1 MHGSTFPRENPAL
14 MRGIS
19 RLEADIPTAPLN
31 ALPCPRCSAIDQPV
45 IGPGRGQYSASAR
58 CQHCQAF
65 IKWLSQYSPAERATR
80 RQLARRQVMTGKPP
94 SQLQVACLQALGDS
108 GPPPATMAEASERM
122 DDLKRGE
129 VPHA

>member
-1 MHGSTFPRENPAL
+1 MHCSTFPRENPAL

-31 ALPCPRCSAIDQPV
+31 VLPCLRCGAIDQPV

-94 SQLQVACLQALGDS
+94 SQLQVAYLQALEDS